1 MPRTLPSRWRVG
13 RASTSVRPPT
23 SVFIQDL
30 DLEQRRAF
38 LVLARRV
45 INADNRL
52 TLDEVERLDR
62 LYHESGVPA
71 EMADAP
77 SNAGDLNLLF
87 GSRTSRVAVLLEL
100 LLVGCVDGRLDSR
113 EERVI
118 RDIAAQ
124 LGVDAGTW
132 SEARAWADRYQA
144 LMREAAQIG
153 THHGVGQP

>member
-1 MPRTLPSRWRVG
+1 MFLR
-13 RASTSVRPPT
+13 
-23 SVFIQDL
+23 DL

-45 INADNRL
+45 INADHRV

-62 LYHESGVPA
+62 LYHEAGVPA

-87 GSRTSRVAVLLEL
+87 GSREARVAVLLDL
-100 LLVGCVDGRLDSR
+100 LLVGCVDGRLDQR
-113 EERVI
+113 EESVI

-132 SEARAWADRYQA
+132 AEALDWADRYQA
-144 LMREAAQIG
+144 LMRAARQIG
-153 THHGVGQP
+153 APHSVGQP

>member
-1 MPRTLPSRWRVG
+1 MFLR
-13 RASTSVRPPT
+13 
-23 SVFIQDL
+23 DL

-45 INADNRL
+45 INADHRV

-62 LYHESGVPA
+62 LYHEAGVPA

-87 GSRTSRVAVLLEL
+87 GSREARVAVLLDL
-100 LLVGCVDGRLDSR
+100 LLVGCVDGRLDQR
-113 EERVI
+113 EESVI

-132 SEARAWADRYQA
+132 AEARDWADRYQA
-144 LMREAAQIG
+144 LMRAARQIG
-153 THHGVGQP
+153 APYSVGQP